1 VGAFIVYLLKNGH
14 KKRPPKKSL
23 VAIDGGVVGG
33 VVVGLVVALGCVLAG
48 CAIIYPVVKDYA
60 YNKTINEY
68 LDSTGR

>member
-23 VAIDGGVVGG
+23 VAIDGG